1 MDPKTPPKQPN
12 PADNT
17 LPAKGTPD
25 TQSADANHVTNQP
38 RPNSAPTVAS
48 PADSTSE
55 DDASASES
63 ETAMDSTTDPTASGM
78 QSVMDNDADPG
89 ASNTSND
96 EPL

>member
-17 LPAKGTPD
+17 LPTKGTSD
-25 TQSADANHVTNQP
+25 TQSTDANHVTNQP
-38 RPNSAPTVAS
+38 RPDSAPTTTP
-48 PADSTSE
+48 PAAPTSE
-55 DDASASES
+55 NDRPSFES
-63 ETAMDSTTDPTASGM
+63 ETAMDVTTDPTAAGTPSEISGD
-78 QSVMDNDADPG
+78 SDPR